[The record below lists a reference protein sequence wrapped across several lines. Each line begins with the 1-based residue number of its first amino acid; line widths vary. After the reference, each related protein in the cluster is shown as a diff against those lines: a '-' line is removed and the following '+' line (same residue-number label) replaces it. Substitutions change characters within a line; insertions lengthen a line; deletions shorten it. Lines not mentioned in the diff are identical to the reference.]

1 MDLRPELLPPS
12 VSSAR
17 LEELSRDIER
27 IRDLVEGGGPAGAD
41 DAVAS
46 FNQRTGHAYTAV
58 DFAEY
63 DGSRS
68 LDEFA
73 REAARPTWPTV
84 PGVTRDE
91 LVEIVRR
98 VMAADP
104 ETDYYLRF
112 LEANVPH
119 PRVSELIFHP
129 PGEAENTAEAVVDAA
144 LGYRAIAL

>member
-12 VSSAR
+12 VS
-17 LEELSRDIER
+17 
-27 IRDLVEGGGPAGAD
+27 
-41 DAVAS
+41 VAA

-58 DFAEY
+58 DFAGY

-73 REAARPTWPTV
+73 REAARPLRPRV

-98 VMAADP
+98 VMTADP
-104 ETDYYLRF
+104 ATDYYLRF

-129 PGEAENTAEAVVDAA
+129 PAELENTAEAVVDAA